1 MPVFA
6 AVDIGSNSVRLSI
19 AELRRGRLIP
29 LHQDREVT
37 RLGEGVF
44 KDGSLN
50 PQAMARSLKVLRRFH
65 RTVQSYAVERI
76 RVVATS
82 ALRDSNN
89 ARVFYEWVKSATGWS
104 VEVISGLEEGRLIH
118 LGVVANMRQ
127 RPARLLLIDV
137 GGGTIKELP
146 NDYVWVFAGG
156 IPPTEFLKN
165 TGIAFGAVDVSSRT
179 E

>member
-19 AELRRGRLIP
+19 AELRRGRLVP

-44 KDGSLN
+44 KDGNLD
-50 PQAMARSLKVLRRFH
+50 PQAMAQSLKVLLRFR
-65 RTVQSYAVERI
+65 RTVQSYAAERM

-89 ARVFYEWVKSATGWS
+89 ARVFAEWVKSATGWDL
-104 VEVISGLEEGRLIH
+104 EVISGLEEGRLIH
-118 LGVVANMRQ
+118 LGVIGNLRT
-127 RPARLLLIDV
+127 RPA
-137 GGGTIKELP
+137 
-146 NDYVWVFAGG
+146 
-156 IPPTEFLKN
+156 
-165 TGIAFGAVDVSSRT
+165 
-179 E
+179 